1 MLRCSRATASH
12 SSDSFNTC
20 VLLIKGSHIVILSR
34 TGALPREFKRSFGA
48 KITINS
54 KCVIQYACD
63 ARQTP
68 SYDILLKKKVSCFGF
83 IHCRVVV
90 KTSSFVSK
98 GRVRVKNESKWVHD
112 KTKMNDNMVLDSVL
126 ITTRRMYYILNQLT
140 PPLCYCCY
148 FRQKVSCFHQG

>member
-54 KCVIQYACD
+54 KCVIQDACD

-83 IHCRVVV
+83 IYCRVVV
-90 KTSSFVSK
+90 KTSSFVSKSRPRPEK

-112 KTKMNDNMVLDSVL
+112 KTKMNENMVLDSVL
-126 ITTRRMYYILNQLT
+126 ITTRLMHYILN
-140 PPLCYCCY
+140 
-148 FRQKVSCFHQG
+148 VIHQYYQY